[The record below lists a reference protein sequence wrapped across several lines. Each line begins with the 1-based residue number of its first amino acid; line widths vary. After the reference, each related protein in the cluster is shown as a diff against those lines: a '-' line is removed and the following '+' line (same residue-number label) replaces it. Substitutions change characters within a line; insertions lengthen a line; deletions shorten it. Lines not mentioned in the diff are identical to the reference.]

1 MKIVEISFV
10 EDFNRLITGNVFVWS
25 LSVEFFLEVLG
36 VVGLILLIF
45 LFLSLHLKLFVKLV
59 RGVEWSGVEW
69 SFVFMSRKMLVIIKT
84 PSYNI
89 IRPLLSLYLY
99 HASYPTNRILF
110 LKKYQ
115 NRKMHSTSFLYEKH
129 AFHIFYISYV

>member
-69 SFVFMSRKMLVIIKT
+69 SGVEFC
-84 PSYNI
+84 
-89 IRPLLSLYLY
+89 
-99 HASYPTNRILF
+99 
-110 LKKYQ
+110 
-115 NRKMHSTSFLYEKH
+115 
-129 AFHIFYISYV
+129 FHE